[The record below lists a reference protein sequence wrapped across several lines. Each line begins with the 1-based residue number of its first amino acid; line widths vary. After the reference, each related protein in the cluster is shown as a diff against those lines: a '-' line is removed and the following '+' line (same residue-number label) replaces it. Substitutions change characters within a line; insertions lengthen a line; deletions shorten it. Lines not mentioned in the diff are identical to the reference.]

1 MQISG
6 DGVYSLII
14 KQILHS
20 SKGELSHTLSYEAT
34 SHDQTRVRVNI
45 FTEGEKS
52 CPATS
57 HEWHTL
63 MLQVKQLCVGKR
75 KSTPSC

>member
-1 MQISG
+1 M
-6 DGVYSLII
+6 VTVFSLII

-45 FTEGEKS
+45 FTEGKK
-52 CPATS
+52 AV
-57 HEWHTL
+57 
-63 MLQVKQLCVGKR
+63 LQLHMSGTR
-75 KSTPSC
+75 